1 MNKLQKLIYGYEIL
15 NNSNKLG
22 NFTQKE
28 NKLKQTISKK
38 LLLLLM
44 GMQKAMLAQK
54 GGNKLSSLM
63 KK

>member
-1 MNKLQKLIYGYEIL
+1 MNKLQKLIYGYEML